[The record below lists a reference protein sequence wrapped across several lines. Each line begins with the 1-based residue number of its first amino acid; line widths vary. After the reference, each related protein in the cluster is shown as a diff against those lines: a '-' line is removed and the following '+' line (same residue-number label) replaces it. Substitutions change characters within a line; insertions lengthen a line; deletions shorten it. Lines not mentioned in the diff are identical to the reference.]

1 MRAAPDLDL
10 LLRQERAVRRS
21 AELRREL
28 GQQSAFLIRPLFQA
42 ERAKDGLLWLRR
54 HPVYVAVIVA
64 VVVALKPGNA
74 LSKLGRACAV
84 WRIVRRFCR

>member
-1 MRAAPDLDL
+1 
-10 LLRQERAVRRS
+10 
-21 AELRREL
+21 
-28 GQQSAFLIRPLFQA
+28 LFQA